1 MASIGTAKAVPFQS
15 TLVHSAHAP
24 AVAAAHWG
32 FLLLFRNLGYQ
43 GFGGEHQGRDRTRV
57 LQGGARY
64 LGRIDDAVKIP
75 GMSSSASA
83 SPLRQILE
91 TRISQLSVEM
101 EELFAEARER
111 GRRESADQLNQAVR
125 RIRQAA
131 DLEELR
137 AILLDTAAAFST
149 GAALFRIEGPA
160 ARGERIRG
168 LTGKAAESFG
178 GLEIP
183 LASAAALSGAV
194 ETRDPVIAV
203 TSAAQVSDEMVKLAG
218 HPPDGRVTIF
228 PVVVRERVAA
238 LVYGWG
244 TVQAS
249 ALELLSQV
257 AGAVWSEISI
267 PPVPVAPPELVL
279 IAPAPE
285 PAPPPAAPPAPAA
298 SAWDRLPP
306 REQQIHLRAQRF
318 ARVQAAEMRLREAD
332 AVQSGRAQHNLYA
345 ALQQPIDTARAAFR
359 KSFFA
364 PCASMVDYLH
374 LELVRTLAN
383 DDAELLGQDYPG
395 PMA

>member
-1 MASIGTAKAVPFQS
+1 
-15 TLVHSAHAP
+15 
-24 AVAAAHWG
+24 
-32 FLLLFRNLGYQ
+32 
-43 GFGGEHQGRDRTRV
+43 
-57 LQGGARY
+57 
-64 LGRIDDAVKIP
+64 
-75 GMSSSASA
+75 MSSSASTP
-83 SPLRQILE
+83 SLRQILE

-101 EELFAEARER
+101 EGLFADARER

-137 AILLDTAAAFST
+137 AILLDTASAFSS

-168 LTGKAAESFG
+168 VPEEAGEVFA

-203 TSAAQVSDEMVKLAG
+203 TSAGQVSAEMVKLAG
-218 HPPDGRVTIF
+218 HRADGRVSIF

-244 TVQAS
+244 TVQGS

-257 AGAVWSEISI
+257 AGAVWSEIST
-267 PPVPVAPPELVL
+267 PPAPVAPPELVR
-279 IAPAPE
+279 IAPAPAQST
-285 PAPPPAAPPAPAA
+285 PLVVPTVPTPPAV

-306 REQQIHLRAQRF
+306 GEQQIHLRAQRV
-318 ARVQAAEMRLREAD
+318 ARVQAAELRLREAD

-345 ALQQPIDTARAAFR
+345 ALRQPIDAARAAFR
-359 KSFFA
+359 KTFFA

-383 DDAELLGQDYPG
+383 DDAELLGRDYPG
-395 PMA
+395 PMV

>member
-1 MASIGTAKAVPFQS
+1 
-15 TLVHSAHAP
+15 
-24 AVAAAHWG
+24 
-32 FLLLFRNLGYQ
+32 
-43 GFGGEHQGRDRTRV
+43 
-57 LQGGARY
+57 
-64 LGRIDDAVKIP
+64 
-75 GMSSSASA
+75 MSSSAST
-83 SPLRQILE
+83 SSLRQILE

-101 EELFAEARER
+101 EGLFAEARER
-111 GRRESADQLNQAVR
+111 GRRESADQLNQAAR

-168 LTGKAAESFG
+168 VADEAADGFG

-183 LASAAALSGAV
+183 VASAAALSAAV

-203 TSAAQVSDEMVKLAG
+203 TSAGQVSGEMVKLAD
-218 HPPDGRVTIF
+218 HPPDGRVSIF

-238 LVYGWG
+238 LVYAWG

-267 PPVPVAPPELVL
+267 PPAPVAPPELVR
-279 IAPAPE
+279 IAPAPAE
-285 PAPPPAAPPAPAA
+285 PLTPPEAPGAPPPPAA
-298 SAWDRLPP
+298 SAWDGLPP

-318 ARVQAAEMRLREAD
+318 ARVQAAELRLREAD

-345 ALQQPIDTARAAFR
+345 ALRQPIDAARAAFR
-359 KSFFA
+359 KNFFA

-395 PMA
+395 PIV